1 MLRTIIYEADVQCTG
16 IYIHKCVH
24 LMYMK
29 IQHTIIAKIMQRK
42 EENLD
47 QTNYTRK
54 IQTNTKRTGH
64 LGAQP

>member
-1 MLRTIIYEADVQCTG
+1 
-16 IYIHKCVH
+16 
-24 LMYMK
+24 MYMK